1 MTEPPGTQNELF
13 SKLIEQTF
21 LFFLLCSPLV
31 ISFTRLFTNY
41 NPVFW
46 QEPAEFAHVKLA
58 IVDRVLELLLEEEGD
73 EEMRVPVARFF
84 ENLVG
89 VLARNG
95 LEQC

>member
-1 MTEPPGTQNELF
+1 MIN
-13 SKLIEQTF
+13 
-21 LFFLLCSPLV
+21 
-31 ISFTRLFTNY
+31 FTH
-41 NPVFW
+41 VFC

-58 IVDRVLELLLEEEGD
+58 IVDRVLQLLLEEQGD

-95 LEQC
+95 LGQC

>member
-1 MTEPPGTQNELF
+1 MINLQLC
-13 SKLIEQTF
+13 F
-21 LFFLLCSPLV
+21 LS
-31 ISFTRLFTNY
+31 
-41 NPVFW
+41 

-58 IVDRVLELLLEEEGD
+58 IVDRVLQLLLEEQGD
-73 EEMRVPVARFF
+73 EEMRVPVSRFF

>member
-1 MTEPPGTQNELF
+1 M
-13 SKLIEQTF
+13 
-21 LFFLLCSPLV
+21 
-31 ISFTRLFTNY
+31 SFTLLFTIY
-41 NPVFW
+41 DPFFC

-58 IVDRVLELLLEEEGD
+58 IVDRVLQLLLEEQGD

-95 LEQC
+95 LGRC